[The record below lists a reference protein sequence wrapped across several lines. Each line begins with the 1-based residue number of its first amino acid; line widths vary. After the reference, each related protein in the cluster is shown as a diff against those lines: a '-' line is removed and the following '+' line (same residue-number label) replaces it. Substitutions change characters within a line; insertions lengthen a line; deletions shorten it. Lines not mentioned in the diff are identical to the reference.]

1 MKRRTLLTT
10 VLAGSVAVLTP
21 SIIRAKNE
29 AKNTI
34 IDSNVDLF
42 RWPFRRLP
50 LDNTDKLVQKM
61 RNLNI
66 GQAWA
71 GSFEGLLQ
79 RDINGVN
86 QRLAETC
93 ARYEELIAFGSINP
107 SLPDWENS
115 LQICR
120 ETHQMP
126 GIRLHPN
133 YHAYTLDDPRFARL
147 LELADEAGLLVQIA
161 VTMEDVRTQSPLLR
175 VADVDLKPLPALM
188 ENLPGL
194 KVQLLNLRP
203 RSVLPAGIASRPN
216 LSFDTARIDSTDGL
230 AKLLRRLPS
239 DRLMFGSH
247 APFLIPEAALIRVA
261 ESRLSDA
268 ELKFL
273 LRGNA
278 EKVLKS
284 IQP

>member
-10 VLAGSVAVLTP
+10 ALAGSAAVLTP

-50 LDNTDKLVQKM
+50 LDNTEKLVKKM
-61 RNLNI
+61 RDLNI

-79 RDINGVN
+79 RDISSVN
-86 QRLAETC
+86 RRLAETC

-115 LQICR
+115 LRVCR
-120 ETHQMP
+120 EKHQMP

-161 VTMEDVRTQSPLLR
+161 VTMEDVRTQNPRLR
-175 VADVDLKPLPALM
+175 VADVDLKPLPALIKK
-188 ENLPGL
+188 LPGL

-203 RSVLPAGIASRPN
+203 RSVLPAGLVSRPN

-230 AKLLRRLPS
+230 AKLLRRLPA
-239 DRLMFGSH
+239 DRLMFGTH

-261 ESRLSDA
+261 ESRLSDV